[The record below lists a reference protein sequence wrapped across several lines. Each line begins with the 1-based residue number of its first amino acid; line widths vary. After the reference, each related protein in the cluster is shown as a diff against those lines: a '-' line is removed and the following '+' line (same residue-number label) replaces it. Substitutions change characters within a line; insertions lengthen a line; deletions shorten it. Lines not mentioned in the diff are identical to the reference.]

1 MNFNILELVY
11 CHKLLWLILRLK
23 CLVLVIRVFKV
34 GVVVEKGGGVR
45 YVAYSCGLWNK
56 GDQEKAH
63 QIMGG
68 LQKLHQKK
76 F

>member
-34 GVVVEKGGGVR
+34 GVVVEKGGG
-45 YVAYSCGLWNK
+45 
-56 GDQEKAH
+56 E
-63 QIMGG
+63 GG
-68 LQKLHQKK
+68 SGMLPIVVGYGTRGARKK
-76 F
+76 HIK